1 MRSLPWSSSAAKI
14 FRTWDFRS
22 SPVAKTTYFQ
32 LRGCGF
38 YPWSGNWAPICQMAC
53 KKNLKRKKNSELT
66 VHIEQFSWQH
76 TKWQKDQK
84 RKETVFIALQQASNR
99 HNTIITHNTWYPQM
113 VYKTRTC
120 SSTQNL
126 FVKTEIQNFSQE
138 LYYSQAESI
147 LKAKKT
153 SIKLT
158 AYVWSHNSEPF
169 TLNAGSAITAHFRW
183 PS

>member
-1 MRSLPWSSSAAKI
+1 
-14 FRTWDFRS
+14 
-22 SPVAKTTYFQ
+22 
-32 LRGCGF
+32 
-38 YPWSGNWAPICQMAC
+38 
-53 KKNLKRKKNSELT
+53 
-66 VHIEQFSWQH
+66 
-76 TKWQKDQK
+76 
-84 RKETVFIALQQASNR
+84 
-99 HNTIITHNTWYPQM
+99 M

-158 AYVWSHNSEPF
+158 AYV
-169 TLNAGSAITAHFRW
+169 
-183 PS
+183 